1 MVMFSGVFTRGEI
14 CQRDRIVQT
23 AGMSG
28 LRVETIM
35 GFYQKLLRSVSPQA
49 LFARSGREPGFPAAS
64 PADKNHR
71 ARSDRLLRTPVV
83 FETMEPRIL
92 LSGDPLTLAAQQ
104 ALVAGLQSF
113 EAWTANQLAQ
123 SAQLAQLLPVV
134 STSVGDL
141 VDLPSQ
147 IQTHLVQPIQTYFAA
162 NGTASTV
169 EGLAA
174 ALAADPADAGGVVG
188 QFAHGEFLV
197 TLSAFQS
204 SAPITTPL
212 NLSEDSAG
220 VGLQIATPPA
230 LSGQATVSMALAFG
244 FDTGTENTPN
254 TTPTFFIQPGT
265 ITEAVNLT
273 ATGFNTQATVG
284 AADATVTA
292 GSASLTATATVK
304 LTDPLP
310 GDPNNYI

>member
-1 MVMFSGVFTRGEI
+1 
-14 CQRDRIVQT
+14 
-23 AGMSG
+23 
-28 LRVETIM
+28 M
-35 GFYQKLLRSVSPQA
+35 GFYQKLLQSVSPHA
-49 LFARSGREPGFPAAS
+49 LFARSDRGATPA
-64 PADKNHR
+64 PRFDKR
-71 ARSDRLLRTPVV
+71 QTTRPDRLARTPLV
-83 FETMEPRIL
+83 FETMEPRVL

-113 EAWTANQLAQ
+113 EAWTATQLAQ
-123 SAQLAQLLPVV
+123 SAQIAQLLPVV

-141 VDLPSQ
+141 VDLPTQ

-212 NLSEDSAG
+212 NL
-220 VGLQIATPPA
+220 
-230 LSGQATVSMALAFG
+230 
-244 FDTGTENTPN
+244 
-254 TTPTFFIQPGT
+254 
-265 ITEAVNLT
+265 
-273 ATGFNTQATVG
+273 
-284 AADATVTA
+284 
-292 GSASLTATATVK
+292 
-304 LTDPLP
+304 
-310 GDPNNYI
+310 